1 MKSIRKGADRV
12 PVLFDSQFSMI
23 YEVPVVGF
31 FQEHDSF
38 RAFRSQNLNLE
49 ISMDTKPKRDNT
61 LNVPSCLFYAS
72 TLKFLDKIGVNK
84 CVYSHFI

>member
-1 MKSIRKGADRV
+1 MVNEKYKKGWFIKFL
-12 PVLFDSQFSMI
+12 LFL
-23 YEVPVVGF
+23 F

-84 CVYSHFI
+84 CVYLHFI